1 LPDAGIY
8 NRGAFS
14 FPFFTYLSLEMLA
27 SAPIA
32 SAPIA
37 SAPVASAPVTS
48 GPVPSG
54 PVPSGPVPSGPII
67 DAKKEKIISDLRE
80 LFCKFK
86 TPYLEER
93 DGDDEN
99 SSIQNVDEVEE
110 SAKHIDKL
118 FMIVSAFIEAR
129 GAPPTT
135 TDGSVTSIYKV
146 FEPLM
151 KELRANPSL
160 YEEMMHYTKLDLRT
174 YPFTLSARHINHLE
188 RDGIQSLKRI
198 VPNTLINTQEEE

>member
-1 LPDAGIY
+1 
-8 NRGAFS
+8 
-14 FPFFTYLSLEMLA
+14 
-27 SAPIA
+27 
-32 SAPIA
+32 
-37 SAPVASAPVTS
+37 
-48 GPVPSG
+48 
-54 PVPSGPVPSGPII
+54 
-67 DAKKEKIISDLRE
+67 
-80 LFCKFK
+80 
-86 TPYLEER
+86 LEER